1 MSPHGVPAML
11 APMDGRVPV
20 ILCVDVEPDDHVY
33 APEDPS
39 PWRGFELL
47 AERMEE
53 LRGTLGDITGET
65 ARFSWFLRMD
75 PQIELAYGDPAF
87 IVDRHRTIFDR
98 TLARGDALGVHP
110 HAWRWD
116 RDRRVWIG
124 DHGDPAWVE
133 ACVDMSFEAYRS
145 RFGEP
150 ARIHRFG
157 SRFLSEAVLAAARG
171 HGAVVDMTVEPGEPS
186 DGPGSRMGG
195 EWTGRTPDFVDAPRV
210 PYRPDPADLQR
221 VSPSTE
227 GLWAIPLTSGRLVLH
242 PRRVRRAARAARH
255 PARAVRSLARRAS
268 AGGDGHRP
276 HRLLAM
282 WRDWRS
288 PRDFWRAAFD
298 ATEAGDPAYL
308 AFAIRSD
315 TPVHRNLRERF
326 EGIMAA
332 LPHHPEADRLVFTTP
347 EDALRRMGL
356 RA

>member
-1 MSPHGVPAML
+1 ML
-11 APMDGRVPV
+11 TPMDGRVPV

-33 APEDPS
+33 PPEDPS

-53 LRGTLGDITGET
+53 LRGTLLGLTGEP

-75 PQIELAYGDPAF
+75 PQIEVAYGDPAF
-87 IVDRHRTIFDR
+87 IVDRHRALFD
-98 TLARGDALGVHP
+98 LALKRGDALGVHP

-133 ACVDMSFEAYRS
+133 VCVDMSFDAYRS

-157 SRFLSEAVLAAARG
+157 SRFLSQGILAAARR
-171 HGAVVDMTVEPGEPS
+171 HGAVVDLTVEPGEPS
-186 DGPGSRMGG
+186 DGPGSRIGG
-195 EWTGRTPDFVDAPRV
+195 EWTGRTPDFLDAPRV

-221 VSPSTE
+221 VSPSDE
-227 GLWAIPLTSGRLVLH
+227 GLWAIPLTSGRLVPH
-242 PRRVRRAARAARH
+242 PRRVRRAVRAARH
-255 PARAVRSLARRAS
+255 PARAVRSVRQRVYT
-268 AGGDGHRP
+268 GDGRRP

-288 PRDFWRAAFD
+288 PRDFWRSAFD
-298 ATEAGDPAYL
+298 AIRGEAPAYL

-332 LPHHPEADRLVFTTP
+332 LPDHPEAGRLVFTTP
-347 EDALRRMGL
+347 EDALGMMGL
-356 RA
+356 GP

>member
-87 IVDRHRTIFDR
+87 IVDRHPTIFDR

-116 RDRRVWIG
+116 SDRRVWIG

-255 PARAVRSLARRAS
+255 PARASGPSPVARPPGATVTGRTGS
-268 AGGDGHRP
+268 WPCGGTGAAPATSGGRRLTRP
-276 HRLLAM
+276 ERGTPPT
-282 WRDWRS
+282 WRS
-288 PRDFWRAAFD
+288 PSGPTPRCTGTCGNGSRASWRRFPTARRPID
-298 ATEAGDPAYL
+298 WCSPP
-308 AFAIRSD
+308 RR
-315 TPVHRNLRERF
+315 TPS
-326 EGIMAA
+326 GGWA
-332 LPHHPEADRLVFTTP
+332 
-347 EDALRRMGL
+347 
-356 RA
+356 